1 MGCLVEEQTTDMRGE
16 PRNVVCMAIEMDT
29 LYTRPDYPMNRSGK
43 AQSNRCRP
51 PCQIQRVNAGSGF
64 QMPVSFR
71 VFGHASLSECAC
83 IPHRHPQWRGQ
94 LHVDANISEVIKNTA
109 KICAF
114 RCDLLRIDDCRSP
127 GRRTSRR
134 WGTGIGTR
142 SPNNGSSHFEPC
154 RSSLVGVC
162 AG

>member
-94 LHVDANISEVIKNTA
+94 LHVDANISQVIKNTVKNFA
-109 KICAF
+109 SRGYRNWNKVPKQRIIALRTLPILARGCVQGSF
-114 RCDLLRIDDCRSP
+114 R
-127 GRRTSRR
+127 T
-134 WGTGIGTR
+134 
-142 SPNNGSSHFEPC
+142 
-154 RSSLVGVC
+154 
-162 AG
+162 